1 LREVESRLADWLIR
15 LRLRDAVLWS
25 VRGLAAGL
33 ILGLALSVLARLRP
47 LLPVAALL
55 GLGMAL
61 ALVGFGMALALAY
74 FWPRPKLSAARYFDR
89 LFGLKERTSTAV
101 ELAQVRTAV
110 PGWLRRDQW
119 ADAAAAARRV
129 TPARHL
135 PIRVDRRDL
144 LAVVVAAAALGAS
157 LYLPNPQQAILAEQ
171 IAVEQAIAEQIE
183 TLEEAREAMGST
195 GIGDGIAIPHVRNPV
210 VLHVDQPFVTL
221 CLLRHPVDF
230 DAPDGQPVHA
240 LFLVVSLT
248 VPAHLRMLAQL
259 GFVLRDEPLRQLLR
273 AAAPIEAILGRV
285 GFVEGSLRSGSY
297 PAGKRSS

>member
-1 LREVESRLADWLIR
+1 MQLTIREAASYFGVNEQTIR
-15 LRLRDAVLWS
+15 RWISQRGMPVHEVYERIYLNPLELWEWAIENGIS
-25 VRGLAAGL
+25 VSRGLLEKARRSPEEVPP
-33 ILGLALSVLARLRP
+33 LAELLRTGGIFHDVEGETKGDVLRALVQRLPLPPELDRDFLLSV
-47 LLPVAALL
+47 
-55 GLGMAL
+55 
-61 ALVGFGMALALAY
+61 F
-74 FWPRPKLSAARYFDR
+74 
-89 LFGLKERTSTAV
+89 
-101 ELAQVRTAV
+101 
-110 PGWLRRDQW
+110 
-119 ADAAAAARRV
+119 
-129 TPARHL
+129 
-135 PIRVDRRDL
+135 
-144 LAVVVAAAALGAS
+144 
-157 LYLPNPQQAILAEQ
+157 
-171 IAVEQAIAEQIE
+171 
-183 TLEEAREAMGST
+183 EAREAMGST